1 MVMHMYIFVRRDF
14 KKRNN
19 YDTIP
24 WQTRYPMEHCNNAD
38 RQHLSPDVICHEVPV
53 RRSAKQWQP
62 MIQAIRISH
71 GWVQISMTGS
81 PDER

>member
-53 RRSAKQWQP
+53 RAFCKTVAADDTSHQNLSRMGADIDDWQP
-62 MIQAIRISH
+62 
-71 GWVQISMTGS
+71 
-81 PDER
+81 